1 MCLLALSLLASSAA
15 AVTCAR
21 SVARSLSWT
30 TCPTVAPEARPARSR
45 ARASRSR
52 GYITPEQAVQAVRDF
67 WDDPT
72 IEGTVSRLYEDDPLG
87 PCGVFFD
94 VVVGDSV
101 HAGTYSVRATDGAV
115 MSADFPCPDDYD
127 AGLSPTLTLE
137 QAQAIAERFL
147 LEHYPPFAQG
157 VWQRLPEYMIRND
170 WQYGFAWYPVLNA
183 YGVLGPFDVR
193 VEVDGVTGQVRRFL
207 RPRERI
213 TGPTVP
219 QVTMEQARQV
229 AVLHC
234 CYDPALVPFTEVR
247 LELIED
253 KGSTQT
259 LKWTFWQQPDL
270 PDDPWFRCAIS
281 VNAVTGEFW
290 QHEYPLGG
298 GIGPKAPPNP
308 NRYRRH
314 GPRVRSGPGAPRQV
328 ETPDYTDLRIEGG
341 RAWCRMAAFHVFG
354 AEARVEDGEVRVRAR
369 GHEVLGAQVGARRLA
384 GGWWLPLRRTAR
396 ALGWQVDWLPATKE
410 APLMPSMERAAAT
423 PRRST
428 PSAR

>member
-21 SVARSLSWT
+21 SVALSLSWT
-30 TCPTVAPEARPARSR
+30 TGPVVAPEARPARSR

-67 WDDPT
+67 WNDPT
-72 IEGTVSRLYEDDPLG
+72 IQGSVDPVDESDPLG
-87 PCGVFFD
+87 PFGTFYE
-94 VVVGDSV
+94 VVVTGGAHPGS
-101 HAGTYSVRATDGAV
+101 YFVRATDGAV
-115 MSADFPCPDDYD
+115 MSADFPYPDDYD

-137 QAQAIAERFL
+137 QAQAIAEQFL

-157 VWQRLPEYMIRND
+157 VWQRLPEYIIHPFKGDPLNEDRE
-170 WQYGFAWYPVLNA
+170 YGFCWYPVLNA
-183 YGVLGPFDVR
+183 HGVLGPFDVR
-193 VEVDGVTGQVRRFL
+193 VEVDGVNGRVQGFL

-234 CYDPALVPFTEVR
+234 CYDPALVPFTEIR
-247 LELIED
+247 LEMQEGID
-253 KGSTQT
+253 GTQ
-259 LKWTFWQQPDL
+259 LLSWTFVQQPNL
-270 PDDPWFRCAIS
+270 PDNPWNSCA
-281 VNAVTGEFW
+281 VGVDAVTGESGY
-290 QHEYPLGG
+290 HAYPLGG
-298 GIGPKAPPNP
+298 GLGPKAPPNP

-314 GPRVRSGPGAPRQV
+314 GPRVRSGPGAPRRV

-354 AEARVEDGEVRVRAR
+354 AE
-369 GHEVLGAQVGARRLA
+369 
-384 GGWWLPLRRTAR
+384 
-396 ALGWQVDWLPATKE
+396 
-410 APLMPSMERAAAT
+410 
-423 PRRST
+423 
-428 PSAR
+428 